1 VNPWPTLL
9 GLLALARVRAARGD
23 RPGARALLEE
33 ARDIVEAYPD
43 AGIFPDLLEHQEHEL
58 SKSRRTESE
67 LTEVLTERELDVLR
81 LFDGDD
87 SYRQIGQALYVSVN
101 TVKTHARSIFRKL
114 EVSSRHEA
122 LERARQRALI

>member
-1 VNPWPTLL
+1 
-9 GLLALARVRAARGD
+9 
-23 RPGARALLEE
+23 
-33 ARDIVEAYPD
+33 
-43 AGIFPDLLEHQEHEL
+43 
-58 SKSRRTESE
+58 
-67 LTEVLTERELDVLR
+67 VLTERELDVLR